1 MIIDAHLH
9 VWSDDYER
17 YPFAE
22 GVDIKKGAPV
32 ELLNETM
39 EEVGVD
45 KAVIVQPAALPFS
58 KKYSPLP
65 SMRPFLMSPRYFGAP
80 SG

>member
-22 GVDIKKGAPV
+22 GVDSLSLIH
-32 ELLNETM
+32 
-39 EEVGVD
+39 
-45 KAVIVQPAALPFS
+45 I
-58 KKYSPLP
+58 
-65 SMRPFLMSPRYFGAP
+65 
-80 SG
+80 